1 MCIRDSYGDEQGFTG
16 DGGDKDARED
26 MFPSKVSIYNDNILA
41 GGGTTEEDNFNSEHP
56 LFKYIKYLANIRS
69 SSKALKYG
77 KQKTLFAS
85 NVDGLFAYSRY
96 LEDEEVLVVIN
107 NSNKAW
113 KGNLSYRN
121 KISKITNLYG
131 ECAQNIDAESRLLK
145 DIVVQPLSFAICSLN

>member
-1 MCIRDSYGDEQGFTG
+1 MQEKICS
-16 DGGDKDARED
+16 
-26 MFPSKVSIYNDNILA
+26 PSKVSIYNDNIWRAVEPQKKTILIQN
-41 GGGTTEEDNFNSEHP
+41 TLCLSTLNTCQILDQ
-56 LFKYIKYLANIRS
+56 LQ
-69 SSKALKYG
+69 KALKYG
-77 KQKTLFAS
+77 KQETLFAS

-121 KISKITNLYG
+121 KLSKIINLYG